1 VAEDI
6 PPSDPLYAYLV
17 CQDTA
22 RRRRAAE
29 VFNALSDRERRLVKE
44 AAVMGY
50 VQGRM
55 HPDGAEHPKDAEV
68 VFLVIDGCL
77 SNPDLYP
84 TLAGRDGDDE
94 ETPDA

>member
-1 VAEDI
+1 MAEDI
-6 PPSDPLYAYLV
+6 PPSDTLYAYLV
-17 CQDTA
+17 KRANA
-22 RRRRAAE
+22 RRIRAAE
-29 VFNALSDRERRLVKE
+29 VFNALSDRERHLVKE

-55 HPDGAEHPKDAEV
+55 HTAGAEHPKDAEV
-68 VFLVIDGCL
+68 MFLVIDGCL

-84 TLAGRDGDDE
+84 TLAGRDDDAE